1 MTEVFEFPGQSD
13 VTRQACEWVARLD
26 GPALTAAEQ
35 QELRA
40 WISQS
45 DFHRE
50 ELSRLAGQWDRLD
63 ALAPL
68 LEAGDD
74 DARTGAGGCPA
85 PAATSRPAWRGYAAA
100 AAVFL
105 LFAGVGGA
113 YLRQE
118 QVLRATESKNGVYA
132 TLIGE
137 QKTLDLP
144 DGSHVMLNTDSRVE
158 IVYNRKQREIRL
170 LAGEAHFDV
179 AHDKAHP
186 FIVLAGHSAVEA
198 VGTQFAVRLRSNEV
212 KVLVDEGRVRVTP
225 ASSEEMAHEN
235 AAAVTEPQ
243 QQLISAGRG
252 ALINAADGEVER
264 VDAED
269 VAKELAWRD
278 GFLVFDND
286 PLSEVVDE
294 VSRYTSI
301 EIIIADPELR
311 TRPVGGSFRVGQ
323 AQAVLASLNQGFG
336 LHVEEIEKGVFY
348 ISEGAE

>member
-26 GPALTAAEQ
+26 GAVLTEKEKR
-35 QELRA
+35 ELRV
-40 WISQS
+40 WVSRS

-50 ELSRLAGQWDRLD
+50 ELSRLAEQWDQLG

-68 LEAGDD
+68 LETEVKETAEP
-74 DARTGAGGCPA
+74 ARVRSAN
-85 PAATSRPAWRGYAAA
+85 ATWARVAAA
-100 AAVFL
+100 ALFL
-105 LFAGVGGA
+105 MLAGGGGI
-113 YLRQE
+113 YFQ
-118 QVLRATESKNGVYA
+118 QVHDLKETQSGNGVFA
-132 TLIGE
+132 TLVGE

-158 IVYNRKQREIRL
+158 IAFNRARREIRL

-186 FIVLAGHSAVEA
+186 FVVLAGKSAVEA
-198 VGTQFAVRLRSNEV
+198 VGTQFAVRLRSDEV
-212 KVLVDEGRVRVTP
+212 KVIVDEGRVRVTP
-225 ASSEEMAHEN
+225 ASTAEK
-235 AAAVTEPQ
+235 AAPLLEAR

-252 ALINAADGEVER
+252 ALINASDGAVES

-269 VAKELAWRD
+269 IAKELAWRD

-301 EIIIADPELR
+301 QIIIADPELR
-311 TRPVGGSFRVGQ
+311 ERPVGGSFRIGQ
-323 AQAVLASLNQGFG
+323 TEAVLASLKQGFG
-336 LHVEEIEKGVFY
+336 LQVEEIEKGVFY
-348 ISEGAE
+348 ISKDAE